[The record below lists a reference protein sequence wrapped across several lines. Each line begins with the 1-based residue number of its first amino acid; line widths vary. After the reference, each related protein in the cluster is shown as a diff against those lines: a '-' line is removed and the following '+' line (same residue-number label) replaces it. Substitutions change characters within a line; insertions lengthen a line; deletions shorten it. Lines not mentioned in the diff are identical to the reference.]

1 MLTPAFTRAD
11 YEAAADEIRR
21 RTPRAPKIGI
31 ILGSGL
37 GPLAD
42 SVENAVAISYRDIP
56 NWPQAPHG
64 GHVQGHK
71 GQLVIG
77 SFEGQDVVM
86 MQGRLHFYEGYNMHQ
101 VTFPVR
107 LMRVLGVDTLVVT
120 NAAGGLNENFKAGDL
135 MLITDHINLLGQMG
149 NNGLIGP
156 NDDSFGDRFP
166 IFTQAYDKKLRNK
179 AIEIAQREGITL
191 RQGVY
196 IALSGPAFETPA
208 EIRMFRMWGAD
219 AVGMSTVPEV
229 VVARHA
235 GMRVLGVSSI
245 TNEAIDNQD
254 STKDVSHQEVLD
266 VGAKIVP
273 NLVKIIRGVIREF
286 PE

>member
-11 YEAAADEIRR
+11 YESAADEIRR
-21 RTPRAPKIGI
+21 RINRAPKIAI

-42 SVENAVAISYRDIP
+42 SVTNGTVIPYRDIP

-64 GHVQGHK
+64 GHVMGHK

-77 SFEGQDVVM
+77 EIEGQSVLM

-107 LMRVLGVDTLVVT
+107 LMRVLGVDTLIVT
-120 NAAGGLNENFKAGDL
+120 NAAGGLNPNYRAGDL

-156 NDDSFGDRFP
+156 NDESFGDRFP
-166 IFTQAYDKKLRNK
+166 IFTQPYDKKLRNK
-179 AIEIAQREGITL
+179 ALEIAQRERITL
-191 RQGVY
+191 QQGVY

-235 GMRVLGVSSI
+235 GMRVMGVSSI
-245 TNEAIDNQD
+245 TNEAIDDQE
-254 STKDVSHQEVLD
+254 SVKDVSHEEVLA

-273 NLVKIIRGVIREF
+273 NLITIIRGVLREF

>member
-1 MLTPAFTRAD
+1 MLTPAYTRAD
-11 YEAAADEIRR
+11 YEAAADEVRR
-21 RTPRAPKIGI
+21 RISITPKVGM

-42 SVENAVAISYRDIP
+42 SVENATIVPYRDIP
-56 NWPQAPHG
+56 NWPHAPGG

-77 SFEGQDVVM
+77 NLEGQNVLM

-107 LMRVLGVDTLVVT
+107 MMKLLGIETLIVT
-120 NAAGGLNENFKAGDL
+120 NAAGGLNKDYRAGDL
-135 MLITDHINLLGQMG
+135 MLIVDHLNLLGQMG

-166 IFTQAYDKKLRNK
+166 IFTQPYDKKLRNK
-179 AIEIAQREGITL
+179 AIEIAARENITL

-208 EIRMFRMWGAD
+208 EIRMFRLWGAD

-229 VVARHA
+229 VIARHA
-235 GMRVLGVSSI
+235 GMRVMGVSTI
-245 TNEAIDNQD
+245 TNVAIDDED
-254 STKDVSHQEVLD
+254 SKQEVSHQEVLD
-266 VGAKIVP
+266 MGMKVVP
-273 NLVKIIRGVIREF
+273 NLIKIVRGVLREF

>member
-1 MLTPAFTRAD
+1 MLAPAFTRAD

-21 RTPRAPKIGI
+21 RTNLTPKIGI

-42 SVENAVAISYRDIP
+42 RVEDAVAIPYREIP
-56 NWPQAPHG
+56 NWPQAPHN
-64 GHVQGHK
+64 GHVLGHR

-77 SFEGQDVVM
+77 HFEGQPVLM
-86 MQGRLHFYEGYNMHQ
+86 MQGRLHFYEGYTMHQ
-101 VTFPVR
+101 TTFPVR
-107 LMRVLGVDTLVVT
+107 VMRVLGVDTLVVT
-120 NAAGGLNENFKAGDL
+120 NAAGGLNPNFRAGDL

-149 NNGLIGP
+149 HNGLTGP

-166 IFTQAYDKKLRNK
+166 IFTQAYDKKLRNT
-179 AIEIAQREGITL
+179 ALEIAQREGITL
-191 RQGVY
+191 QQGVY

-245 TNEAIDNQD
+245 TNEAIDDQD

-273 NLVKIIRGVIREF
+273 NLIKIIRGVLREF